1 MISFAVAYSEIR
13 ALRFRPARPFAETC
27 RANRL
32 SQLLSDFSTVDSGG
46 SGRII
51 AVAAPGRMVEVND
64 GIAVPGDHRI
74 VEGQRT
80 DPLPALKLA
89 SLA

>member
-1 MISFAVAYSEIR
+1 MISAGAYSEIR
-13 ALRFRPARPFAETC
+13 ALRFRPAQPFAEAC

-51 AVAAPGRMVEVND
+51 AVAAPGRMVEVNNR
-64 GIAVPGDHRI
+64 IAVPRDHRI

-80 DPLPALKLA
+80 DSPPPLKLA
-89 SLA
+89 ALA